1 MMTPVATLKK
11 QLENIK
17 SFEILP
23 IKKHIQSEVN
33 DRQRS
38 IVVDWL
44 FEVSNQW
51 KLFDDT
57 IHYAVSYMDRY
68 LFLKHQ
74 KVDTFQ
80 LLGATCM
87 WIAAKYNEIYPP
99 ELDDFVYIAADTYS
113 KKSFL
118 RMEADVLSVLNF
130 ELSKPTTKT
139 FLMHY
144 SNKEINYQVDLS
156 LMSPPDSL
164 PSTQATDILKK
175 RKRFEEPLP
184 EFGGI
189 RWKYRNSD
197 EKMNSLVVK
206 KMVSTA
212 FGNVVKSFA

>member
-1 MMTPVATLKK
+1 MTPDVILTK

-23 IKKHIQSEVN
+23 VKKHIQSDVT

-51 KLFDDT
+51 KFFDDT

-74 KVDTFQ
+74 EVGTFQ

-99 ELDDFVYIAADTYS
+99 DLDDFVYVAADTYS
-113 KKSFL
+113 KNSFL

-139 FLMHY
+139 FVMHC
-144 SNKEINYQVDLS
+144 SSKEINYQVDLS
-156 LMSPPDSL
+156 LMSPPESL
-164 PSTQATDILKK
+164 PSTQAINILKK

-184 EFGGI
+184 EFKGI
-189 RWKYRNSD
+189 RRKYRKYNKKINS
-197 EKMNSLVVK
+197 SVVK
-206 KMVSTA
+206 DMVSMA
-212 FGNVVKSFA
+212 IGNVVKSFA

>member
-1 MMTPVATLKK
+1 MMTPEATLNK
-11 QLENIK
+11 QLANIK

-23 IKKHIQSEVN
+23 IKKHIQAEVN
-33 DRQRS
+33 DHQRS
-38 IVVDWL
+38 LVVDWL
-44 FEVSNQW
+44 FDVSNEW
-51 KLFDDT
+51 NLFDDT

-74 KVDTFQ
+74 EVGTFQ

-139 FLMHY
+139 FLMHC
-144 SNKEINYQVDLS
+144 SSKEINYQVDLS
-156 LMSPPDSL
+156 LMTPPNSL
-164 PSTQATDILKK
+164 PSTQATNILKK
-175 RKRFEEPLP
+175 RKKFKEPCP

-189 RWKYRNSD
+189 RAKYRKYD
-197 EKMNSLVVK
+197 K
-206 KMVSTA
+206 K
-212 FGNVVKSFA
+212 